1 MIDKAFVN
9 YRQDVQNCAREHGS
23 IEAALRSER
32 FPEFV
37 GRTRAANGLAQ
48 PPNAD
53 RSPCPRDP
61 NKPPPTGPEP
71 PPNTP
76 GQAPKPRDADRVIR
90 FRVVNERGQ
99 VLIPQHQTGHVVQF
113 SKSEAKE
120 LKLGATI
127 IGYALPDGVVELG
140 PRDIDY
146 LRGINQAFQMALLVT
161 LPFWL
166 LGALLW
172 GSILTRPLRRLS
184 SALTA
189 MGEGNLSQRMSVQTR
204 DEIDVLGRSFNR
216 MREQHA
222 LSYSNHE
229 QARDAAEAARVKIL
243 ELSIRDELTNLY
255 NRRYFNQRANFVLE
269 QTKRNPQPVSLMI
282 ADIDSFKRINDT
294 IGHSTGDAVL
304 REVARNAQD
313 NARGS
318 DVIARYGGEE
328 FVLLL
333 PNTRLENAVQVCE
346 RLRNKIAERHWYLI
360 HPTLSVTISMGVSS
374 NQEHIDLEPLIA
386 QADRR
391 LYEAK
396 NTGKNRVCF

>member
-1 MIDKAFVN
+1 M
-9 YRQDVQNCAREHGS
+9 
-23 IEAALRSER
+23 
-32 FPEFV
+32 
-37 GRTRAANGLAQ
+37 
-48 PPNAD
+48 
-53 RSPCPRDP
+53 
-61 NKPPPTGPEP
+61 
-71 PPNTP
+71 
-76 GQAPKPRDADRVIR
+76 IR

-99 VLIPQHQTGHVVQF
+99 VLIPQHQTGQVVQF
-113 SKSEAKE
+113 SRLEAKE
-120 LKLGATI
+120 LKLGQTTT
-127 IGYALPDGVVELG
+127 GFALPDGVVELG
-140 PRDIDY
+140 PRDIEY

-161 LPFWL
+161 LPFLL
-166 LGALLW
+166 LGGLLW

-189 MGEGNLSQRMSVQTR
+189 MGEGNLSQRVSVQTR
-204 DEIDVLGRSFNR
+204 DEIGVLGRSFNR
-216 MREQHA
+216 MSEQLA
-222 LSYSNHE
+222 LTYSNLE
-229 QARDAAEAARVKIL
+229 QARDAAEAARVKFL
-243 ELSIRDELTNLY
+243 ELSIREELTNLH
-255 NRRYFNQRANFVLE
+255 NRRYFNQQANFVLE

-294 IGHSTGDAVL
+294 FGHSTGDAVL
-304 REVARNAQD
+304 QEVARIAQD

-333 PNTRLENAVQVCE
+333 PNTNLENAVQVCE
-346 RLRNKIAERHWYLI
+346 RLRNKIAEHHWYLI
-360 HPTLSVTISMGVSS
+360 HPTSSVTISIGVSS